1 MDENHIWE
9 TRPVEESWPAM
20 DNPILNGELHCNE
33 KEIWSKMTNR
43 QYSIMTSRELS
54 VFFENAP
61 DAMIHSWPQMYS
73 KIYKMFTVHIF
84 WLNPSWIVGWWPVRE
99 NKLLTFHYSGIRALG
114 LDGIVGWWIRCVT
127 CKWKTSPKQVP
138 ILLQSQTTHHTGTL
152 TLNGRHR
159 TR

>member
-1 MDENHIWE
+1 
-9 TRPVEESWPAM
+9 M

-54 VFFENAP
+54 VFFESAP

-84 WLNPSWIVGWWPVRE
+84 WLNC
-99 NKLLTFHYSGIRALG
+99 LTDRGGGCLFFLTMQ
-114 LDGIVGWWIRCVT
+114 CF
-127 CKWKTSPKQVP
+127 P
-138 ILLQSQTTHHTGTL
+138 IFDDAIF
-152 TLNGRHR
+152 
-159 TR
+159 